1 VTDPIPTTSA
11 PDLYSKSA
19 SRLATLF
26 YSDLSAIGQF
36 ESVSAESLP
45 ADARMLL
52 AHNDHMT
59 VTLEAFHHSPVAV
72 AAHQEYRDDASYGR
86 VSTLS
91 RQSDGAVVQ
100 FGVIRIWL
108 ADLPKVAQDQIV
120 GKQIPL
126 GRVLIEQ
133 GVLREV
139 QLIGLFKIMPGVELQ
154 KYFGV
159 RAEEPLYGRTAQI
172 LVQQRPTVQLL
183 EIVKAA
189 V

>member
-1 VTDPIPTTSA
+1 MTDPTPTTSA

-26 YSDLSAIGQF
+26 YSDLTAIGQF
-36 ESVSAESLP
+36 ESVTADSLP
-45 ADARMLL
+45 VDARMLL

-59 VTLEAFHHSPVAV
+59 VTLEAFHKSPVVV
-72 AAHQEYRDDASYGR
+72 AAHHEYRDDASYGR

-91 RQSDGAVVQ
+91 RQTDGTVVQ

-108 ADLPKVAQDQIV
+108 ADLPAVAQEQIV

-139 QLIGLFKIMPGVELQ
+139 QLIGLFRIMPGPELQ

-159 RAEEPLYGRTAQI
+159 HAEEAVYGRTAQI
-172 LVQQRPTVQLL
+172 LVQERPTVQLL
-183 EIVKAA
+183 EIVR
-189 V
+189 VS